1 MTKTLPELLC
11 SDAWWQR
18 VGPALSADGRAL
30 VKETLTK
37 ASATL
42 GEEESQKFT
51 EALTALRPPS
61 AEQLAWLR
69 DVDAVQILPE
79 SEKILNLSNIL
90 ICHPDTGAPINV
102 VNCQLPTVIFEWA
115 VFAGEAYFE
124 RATFTG
130 GVNFSEATFTGSARF
145 FEVTFPS
152 QSNTSFG
159 GATFTGGAYF
169 FRATF
174 GDVAYFERATFTGEA
189 DFGGARFTG
198 KAIFGKATFGDEA
211 NFEQATF
218 AGGAIFGKATFT
230 REANFIHA
238 KFTGEAYFWKSTFT
252 REANFIHATFTG
264 EAYFWEATFTGKVCF
279 WGATFRHE
287 ANFLQATFTG
297 EANFRQVTFRGE
309 ASFHYATFRHEANFL
324 QATFTGEANFRQATF
339 TGEADFQQ
347 TEFLGMTIF
356 REVRFT
362 AVATFH
368 AARFSKTVSFRDSK
382 WEAVPDF
389 KGTAWKDGVAVDDFK
404 QLQTNLNT
412 GKINLRQ
419 QSTSDPESL
428 TDRLQALRK
437 MARDADDRPREL
449 DYFALELQ
457 ARYQGKGLGAR
468 LKRCL
473 VGLYGCLS
481 DYGRGVGRPLR
492 GLLELCLLSMLCY
505 WVLADR
511 GWRVW
516 DNALL
521 LSLLNALPPLGASS
535 AVRESSLEALYGS
548 DIPNLVHV
556 IAVGEGVIGLILLF
570 LIALGLRNR
579 FRL

>member
-1 MTKTLPELLC
+1 
-11 SDAWWQR
+11 
-18 VGPALSADGRAL
+18 
-30 VKETLTK
+30 
-37 ASATL
+37 
-42 GEEESQKFT
+42 
-51 EALTALRPPS
+51 
-61 AEQLAWLR
+61 
-69 DVDAVQILPE
+69 
-79 SEKILNLSNIL
+79 
-90 ICHPDTGAPINV
+90 
-102 VNCQLPTVIFEWA
+102 
-115 VFAGEAYFE
+115 
-124 RATFTG
+124 
-130 GVNFSEATFTGSARF
+130 
-145 FEVTFPS
+145 
-152 QSNTSFG
+152 
-159 GATFTGGAYF
+159 
-169 FRATF
+169 
-174 GDVAYFERATFTGEA
+174 
-189 DFGGARFTG
+189 
-198 KAIFGKATFGDEA
+198 
-211 NFEQATF
+211 
-218 AGGAIFGKATFT
+218 
-230 REANFIHA
+230 
-238 KFTGEAYFWKSTFT
+238 
-252 REANFIHATFTG
+252 
-264 EAYFWEATFTGKVCF
+264 
-279 WGATFRHE
+279 
-287 ANFLQATFTG
+287 LQATFTG

-356 REVRFT
+356 REAKFT
-362 AVATFH
+362 GVATFH
-368 AARFSKTVSFRDSK
+368 AARFGKTVSFRGSD
-382 WEAVPDF
+382 WGAVPDF
-389 KGTAWKDGVAVDDFK
+389 IGTAWKDGVAVDDFE

-412 GKINLRQ
+412 GKIDLRQ
-419 QSTSDPESL
+419 QSTSDPAS
-428 TDRLQALRK
+428 RLQALRK

-457 ARYQGKGLGAR
+457 ARYQGKELGAR

-473 VGLYGCLS
+473 VCLYGWFS